1 MRKIFSKTILSRLAY
16 LCIHS
21 FFREI
26 VRYPVWACRD
36 LIFHYTL
43 KNPGVIRFSMFAS
56 DFWSIWKMFVEENND
71 VYGSTIMHVACFFSV
86 TDQNIFEMTE
96 KNSAISVRMFKNIG

>member
-1 MRKIFSKTILSRLAY
+1 
-16 LCIHS
+16 
-21 FFREI
+21 
-26 VRYPVWACRD
+26 
-36 LIFHYTL
+36 
-43 KNPGVIRFSMFAS
+43 MFAS